1 MSTSSAFLLPKP
13 LNLVEENLHCH
24 HLLFNKD
31 VTEST
36 YNPEKDCFKTTV
48 TELSFRKA
56 K

>member
-1 MSTSSAFLLPKP
+1 MSTGSAFILPKP

-36 YNPEKDCFKTTV
+36 YNSENNCFKTAV